1 MYKRHF
7 GLTHCPL
14 GKPTKKLWDDGQL
27 EKLDAR
33 FKWLLESPGIGL
45 LTGEPGVGKTA
56 WIRQLTEKLN
66 PHRYQVIYLAETDFG
81 RFDIYRQL
89 AIEFGLEPTY
99 RRAQLWREIKQH
111 ITQLVETKS
120 ILPVWIIDESHNLPL
135 DFFKDFPAFLNFAFD
150 SKDLMTVWFLGQS
163 SLENTLNRQP
173 YAALASR
180 IQVKE
185 KLEPVFEK
193 SRFFNLIKQAFEEAG
208 TSQLLLSDPG
218 IELIRM
224 ASKGKP
230 RIAGQIIQNALRLAT
245 EKKINHLPDDVVREA
260 IDMMK

>member
-1 MYKRHF
+1 MFKHHF

-14 GKPTKKLWDDGQL
+14 GKQTKTLWEDGQL
-27 EKLDAR
+27 EKLNQR
-33 FKWLLESPGIGL
+33 FHWLLQSPGIGL

-56 WIRQLTEKLN
+56 WIRQLVQTLN
-66 PHRYQVIYLAETDFG
+66 PHHYQVIYLAETDFG

-89 AIEFGLEPTY
+89 ATEFGLEPTY
-99 RRAQLWREIKQH
+99 RRAQLWREIKDH

-120 ILPVWIIDESHNLPL
+120 IRPVWIIDESHNLPL

-150 SKDLMTVWFLGQS
+150 SKEMITVWFLGHPQ
-163 SLENTLNRQP
+163 LDHTLSRAP

-185 KLEPVFEK
+185 TLEPVFEK
-193 SRFFNLIKQAFEEAG
+193 QRFSSLLKQAFDEAG
-208 TSQLLLSDPG
+208 ATQQLLSDPG

-224 ASKGKP
+224 ASKGMP
-230 RIAGQIIQNALRLAT
+230 RTASQIIQNALRLAT
-245 EKKINHLPDDVVREA
+245 EKKLNHLPDDIVMES
-260 IDMMK
+260 IDMLR

>member
-1 MYKRHF
+1 MYRRHF
-7 GLTHCPL
+7 GIMHCPL
-14 GKPTKKLWDDGQL
+14 AKQTQTLFDDGQL
-27 EKLDAR
+27 KKLTHR
-33 FKWLLESPGIGL
+33 FNWLLESPGIGL

-56 WIRQLTEKLN
+56 WIRQLTESLN
-66 PHRYQVIYLAETDFG
+66 PNHYQVIYLAETDFG

-89 AIEFGLEPTY
+89 ALEFGLEPTY

-120 ILPVWIIDESHNLPL
+120 VKPIWVIDESHNLPL

-150 SKDLMTVWFLGQS
+150 SKDLLTVWFLGHPH
-163 SLENTLNRQP
+163 LENTLSRTP

-185 KLEPVFEK
+185 KLEPIFEQQ
-193 SRFFNLIKQAFEEAG
+193 RFSKLIHQAFIEAG
-208 TSQLLLSDPG
+208 FTQQLLSDSG
-218 IELIRM
+218 IELIRL

-230 RIAGQIIQNALRLAT
+230 RIAHQIILNALRMAT
-245 EKKINHLPDDVVREA
+245 DQKKNHLPDDIVTQS
-260 IDMMK
+260 IDMMR